1 MNNVLILI
9 ISFLGGYLVKKTT
22 SFERSQVSLL
32 NSFILYISLP
42 SQIFMYIPKMNFN
55 YNLLAP
61 ISVSWIIFIIS
72 VLFFNIIG
80 KKLNYNKKTILCLI
94 MVCGLGNT
102 SFVGLPLLENYFGQ
116 EGVGIGIYVDQFGTF
131 LALSILGIPYLLFKT
146 NENNSTYT
154 TIKKIILFPPFIA
167 IILAIFIK
175 FLNFNIPYP
184 EVIKRLGDTLAPL
197 ALFSVGFQ
205 LTFSGLKGR
214 SRILLFGLAFKLI
227 LAPLIIYILY
237 IKLFSLNNL
246 IGKVS
251 VFEAGMGPMIT
262 STLIVSEK
270 NIESELASV
279 LLAFGII
286 FSFITSFLWF
296 KIFLV

>member
-1 MNNVLILI
+1 MNNVLVLI
-9 ISFLGGYLVKKTT
+9 ISFLGGYLVKKTS
-22 SFERSQVSLL
+22 SFDKSQVSLL

-55 YNLLAP
+55 YNFWAP
-61 ISVSWIIFIIS
+61 ISVSWIIFLVS
-72 VLFFNIIG
+72 VFFFNIIG
-80 KKLNYNKKTILCLI
+80 KKLNYNKKTIICLI

-131 LALSILGIPYLLFKT
+131 LVLSLLGIPYLLFKT
-146 NENNSTYT
+146 NENISTYS
-154 TIKKIILFPPFIA
+154 TIKKIILFPPFIS

-175 FLNFNIPYP
+175 ILNFNIPYP
-184 EVIKRLGDTLAPL
+184 EVLKRLGDTLAPL

-205 LTFSGLKGR
+205 LTFSGLKGK
-214 SRILLFGLAFKLI
+214 SRILLFGLTFKLI

-237 IKLFSLNNL
+237 IKLFSMNNL
-246 IGKVS
+246 HGKVS

-270 NIESELASV
+270 NIESDLASV

-286 FSFITSFLWF
+286 FSFITSYLWF

>member
-1 MNNVLILI
+1 
-9 ISFLGGYLVKKTT
+9 
-22 SFERSQVSLL
+22 
-32 NSFILYISLP
+32 
-42 SQIFMYIPKMNFN
+42 
-55 YNLLAP
+55 
-61 ISVSWIIFIIS
+61 
-72 VLFFNIIG
+72 
-80 KKLNYNKKTILCLI
+80 

-131 LALSILGIPYLLFKT
+131 LVLSLLGIPYLLFKT
-146 NENNSTYT
+146 NENISTYS

-175 FLNFNIPYP
+175 ILNFNIPYP
-184 EVIKRLGDTLAPL
+184 EVLKRLGDTLAPL

-205 LTFSGLKGR
+205 LTFSGLKGK
-214 SRILLFGLAFKLI
+214 SRILLFGLTFKLI

-237 IKLFSLNNL
+237 IKLFSMNNL
-246 IGKVS
+246 LGKVS

-270 NIESELASV
+270 NIESDLASV

-286 FSFITSFLWF
+286 FSFITSYLWF

>member
-1 MNNVLILI
+1 MNNVLVLI
-9 ISFLGGYLVKKTT
+9 ISFLGGYLVKKTS
-22 SFERSQVSLL
+22 SFDKSQVSLL

-55 YNLLAP
+55 YNFWAP
-61 ISVSWIIFIIS
+61 ISVSWIIFIVS
-72 VLFFNIIG
+72 VFFFNIIG
-80 KKLNYNKKTILCLI
+80 KKLNYNKKTIICLI

-131 LALSILGIPYLLFKT
+131 LVLSLLGIPYLLFKT
-146 NENNSTYT
+146 NENISTYS

-175 FLNFNIPYP
+175 ILNFNIPYP
-184 EVIKRLGDTLAPL
+184 EVLKRLGDTLAPL

-205 LTFSGLKGR
+205 LTFSGLKGK
-214 SRILLFGLAFKLI
+214 SRILLFGLTFKLI

-237 IKLFSLNNL
+237 IKLFSMNNL
-246 IGKVS
+246 LGKVS

-270 NIESELASV
+270 NIESDLASV

-286 FSFITSFLWF
+286 FSFITSYLWF